1 MCARIG
7 KKGDDG
13 MTIGASIR
21 YHRKRLNLTQAQLAD
36 RVGVTAQAVSK
47 WENDTGLPDIT
58 MAVPLARALGTTTD
72 ELLCFGERRQYF
84 EELWMQAL
92 KQHGDNPAY
101 LLPVAEAALK
111 EFHYDDQFLYR
122 AAVNCFFLGEA
133 ESDPERREA
142 LIGRAGAYAV
152 SSIENDPE
160 HKHAQWVWDEVQ
172 KRIPKVVA
180 DE

>member
-1 MCARIG
+1 
-7 KKGDDG
+7 
-13 MTIGASIR
+13 
-21 YHRKRLNLTQAQLAD
+21 
-36 RVGVTAQAVSK
+36 
-47 WENDTGLPDIT
+47 
-58 MAVPLARALGTTTD
+58 LGTTTD
-72 ELLCFGERRQYF
+72 ELLRFGERRQYF